1 MFRRNDPEAR
11 LDDLAALISATT
23 AADLHKALVLGP
35 PAAYE
40 REVNTPLTY
49 FRNAHDKDPA
59 RSVETAMLL
68 GTDLRWSVAAGPLI
82 EAIEATGI
90 VPPDEL
96 DLLARAFI
104 SADAKV
110 YWRCPDGWFS
120 TVGIAVSDIEFPP
133 AAPDADPDDSEET
146 GPTVASRVVAPGLRR
161 WAAARAVRLDPSAW
175 PAVLARSH
183 EVGAAGGGGLMH
195 GLLDSIEV
203 LPLKAR
209 SLVRQEALNSGRSD
223 VRQACASADR
233 ADRLVPRS
241 NERNAR
247 CQ

>member
-1 MFRRNDPEAR
+1 
-11 LDDLAALISATT
+11 
-23 AADLHKALVLGP
+23 
-35 PAAYE
+35 
-40 REVNTPLTY
+40 
-49 FRNAHDKDPA
+49 
-59 RSVETAMLL
+59 MLL

-223 VRQACASADR
+223 VRQAALQQIALIDWSLARTSGMRD
-233 ADRLVPRS
+233 A
-241 NERNAR
+241 NERVRRWAAGIVDPSAAVSPATELTLDSGAPR
-247 CQ
+247 LTSKQSAVAQASLFD